1 MLVKADLVHPGSRR
15 LGTSLGLPLGP
26 SCHSRHPNLALPH
39 RASISG
45 QADQSHAL
53 WVFGSAW
60 GEHTTLNIFQPSAW
74 LKRLKSFCF
83 TKFHMFRISAALTFS
98 SQLVQWSDI
107 RLLHA
112 RRGRGRR
119 FAWFHSIPF
128 NSIRSWRHVLRVFRV
143 SANFGMV
150 SVWGKDVAEKE
161 EEGGCKKCCFAF
173 LDCMARAPRAQEKH
187 QTHRCQARFMR
198 VFVLTTGSIKN
209 TQYLEDHMNHMGII
223 SHIYA

>member
-128 NSIRSWRHVLRVFRV
+128 DPGDMSCVSFVSRPISGWYRCEARMLLKRKRKEAAKSAASLSWTAWPGRPGPKRNTKHIDVKPG
-143 SANFGMV
+143 S
-150 SVWGKDVAEKE
+150 WG
-161 EEGGCKKCCFAF
+161 F
-173 LDCMARAPRAQEKH
+173 LFWQ
-187 QTHRCQARFMR
+187 Q
-198 VFVLTTGSIKN
+198 VV
-209 TQYLEDHMNHMGII
+209 
-223 SHIYA
+223 